1 MNFSGEPLVVVEEV
15 VEVMGVDT
23 GVEVEVNAVGVE
35 N

>member
-1 MNFSGEPLVVVEEV
+1 MNFSGEPLVVVGEV

-35 N
+35 K